1 MFDTR
6 SGFWLTAS
14 IGITAVLA
22 TAAVIVFA
30 PDADLTY
37 DNFAAASASRWR

>member
-6 SGFWLTAS
+6 SGFWLMAS
-14 IGITAVLA
+14 IGIAAVLA

-30 PDADLTY
+30 PDT
-37 DNFAAASASRWR
+37 R